1 MNWSRQRLYASLLAL
16 GATILL
22 FRTLMMLTQGALSV
36 LVIWVSGLLILE
48 LVLDVT
54 TLLGAVR
61 WWMTSAQKD
70 AGFALRAG
78 AAATILHALRVL
90 IFVLGRTGPWI
101 DFDVKPEHRAL
112 HSERWNWGEVYFAA
126 TLSVL
131 GVVGVIII
139 WQYWRRQSNKD

>member
-22 FRTLMMLTQGALSV
+22 SPTLVMLTQGALSV
-36 LVIWVSGLLILE
+36 LVLWVSGLLILE
-48 LVLDVT
+48 LILVIT

-70 AGFALRAG
+70 AVFALRAG

-112 HSERWNWGEVYFAA
+112 HSER
-126 TLSVL
+126 
-131 GVVGVIII
+131 
-139 WQYWRRQSNKD
+139 